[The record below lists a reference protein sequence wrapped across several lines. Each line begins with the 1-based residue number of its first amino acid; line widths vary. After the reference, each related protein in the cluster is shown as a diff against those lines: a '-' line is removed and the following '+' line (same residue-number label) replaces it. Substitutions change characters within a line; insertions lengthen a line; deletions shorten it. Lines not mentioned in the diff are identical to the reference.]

1 MPEGREALDRTH
13 VMNHRNRMWQLG
25 KDISLASIGGVDGQL
40 AAVSGVVAVAAGAIL
55 LPIGF
60 VIGQTLVTAVVGALV
75 VFAATYVLSQW
86 KWGSSHESPFQFV
99 RLSWARI
106 FKNPDLISGGT
117 SNKNPGK
124 LEWTAVIWRPEW
136 ARVNLDTPLQWPVYD
151 PKPVGTGDFFPKRKA
166 RVTFD
171 QLLETSSSTNYG
183 QETRP

>member
-25 KDISLASIGGVDGQL
+25 KELSLVSIGGIDAQL
-40 AAVSGVVAVAAGAIL
+40 ATVSVSAAAVAGVIL

-60 VIGQTLVTAVVGALV
+60 AIGKTFLTVVVGALV
-75 VFAATYVLSQW
+75 VLAVTYAFCHW
-86 KWGSSHESPFQFV
+86 KWGNSYESPFQFV
-99 RLSWARI
+99 RMSWARI
-106 FKNPDLISGGT
+106 FRNPDLISGGA

-124 LEWTAVIWRPEW
+124 LEWTAIVWRPDW
-136 ARVNLDTPLQWPVYD
+136 AQVNLESPLQRPVYD

-171 QLLETSSSTNYG
+171 QLLGTSNTTNYG
-183 QETRP
+183 QETQP